1 MNINFKRLLY
11 SPLGQIFISM
21 LLGFGIATLFRK
33 ACNKRNCLV
42 FQAASLS
49 KIKGQIFITD
59 ALNDRIKIFNSKD
72 YNINIISIKNGQI
85 NINEKK

>member
-42 FQAASLS
+42 FQAAPLD
-49 KIKGQIFITD
+49 KIKGQVFKYDNKCYKFTPK
-59 ALNDRIKIFNSKD
+59 AESCNK
-72 YNINIISIKNGQI
+72 G
-85 NINEKK
+85 KKTVEFA

>member
-11 SPLGQIFISM
+11 SPLGQTFISI

-42 FQAASLS
+42 FQAAPLS
-49 KIKGQIFITD
+49 KIKGQVFKYDNKCYKFT
-59 ALNDRIKIFNSKD
+59 SKAESC
-72 YNINIISIKNGQI
+72 NKN
-85 NINEKK
+85 KKTVEFA

>member
-42 FQAASLS
+42 FQAAPLN
-49 KIKGQIFITD
+49 KIKGQVFKYDNKCYKFT
-59 ALNDRIKIFNSKD
+59 SKAESC
-72 YNINIISIKNGQI
+72 NKG
-85 NINEKK
+85 KKTVEFA

>member
-42 FQAASLS
+42 FQAAPLN
-49 KIKGQIFITD
+49 KIKGQVFKYDNKCYKFTPK
-59 ALNDRIKIFNSKD
+59 AESCNNG
-72 YNINIISIKNGQI
+72 KNTV
-85 NINEKK
+85 EFA

>member
-42 FQAASLS
+42 FQAAPLS
-49 KIKGQIFITD
+49 KIKGQVFKYD
-59 ALNDRIKIFNSKD
+59 NKC
-72 YNINIISIKNGQI
+72 YNFTPKAESCNNG
-85 NINEKK
+85 KKTVEFA

>member
-42 FQAASLS
+42 FQAAPLS
-49 KIKGQIFITD
+49 KIKGQVFKYDNKCYNFIPK
-59 ALNDRIKIFNSKD
+59 AESCN
-72 YNINIISIKNGQI
+72 NG
-85 NINEKK
+85 KKTVEFA

>member
-11 SPLGQIFISM
+11 SPLGQIIISA

-42 FQAASLS
+42 FQAAPLN
-49 KIKGQIFITD
+49 KIKGQIFKYENKCYKFNPKTESC
-59 ALNDRIKIFNSKD
+59 RNSKK
-72 YNINIISIKNGQI
+72 SI
-85 NINEKK
+85 EFA